1 MTEPSTNE
9 EPVSRPRS
17 GIRIRTHLSSDSQT
31 EPSETSR
38 RTNRLN
44 FGQMVHQFISRH
56 PSDDA
61 VAQREHDLGS
71 SIRVT
76 SRLAQPTNSEQR
88 SRYSNVMNYLINQIQ
103 ERSSN
108 VNRSEENFS
117 ENDVIEIEQ
126 DNNQAT
132 DADESNQ
139 APSDDLPT
147 AKRRRV

>member
-1 MTEPSTNE
+1 MTEPNND
-9 EPVSRPRS
+9 EPVSRLRS

-31 EPSETSR
+31 EANETNRQS
-38 RTNRLN
+38 NRLN

-56 PSDDA
+56 PNDDT
-61 VAQREHDLGS
+61 VSETEPDPGS
-71 SIRVT
+71 SIRIT
-76 SRLAQPTNSEQR
+76 SRLAQSTNSDQR

-108 VNRSEENFS
+108 VNRSEDNFL

-126 DNNQAT
+126 DNNQGT